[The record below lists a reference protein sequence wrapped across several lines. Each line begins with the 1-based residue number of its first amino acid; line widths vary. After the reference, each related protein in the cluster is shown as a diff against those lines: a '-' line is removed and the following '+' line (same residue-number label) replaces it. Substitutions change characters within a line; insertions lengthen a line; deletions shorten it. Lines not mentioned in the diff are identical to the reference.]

1 METFHADLV
10 PELPRLNA
18 IARRLCR
25 DPEDLVQETIARAL
39 RFQSA
44 FRVGS
49 DLRAWL
55 TRILF
60 NLHAGERRRGAR
72 YARARAAYAVEPH
85 GQVVEPSVA
94 AELRGCCPRFAAQDL
109 ELIVRV
115 DFDGYTYAEVATDL
129 HVPIG
134 TVMSRLFRARRR
146 VKDAMSDMPAQRR
159 GASSGA
165 TSSAPVGTP
174 SSRTIPRSSA
184 RKVTTRPSARPMR
197 AVVVGRASLSK
208 R

>member
-18 IARRLCR
+18 IARRLGS

-39 RFQSA
+39 RFRAA

-49 DLRAWL
+49 NLRAWL

-60 NLHAGERRRGAR
+60 NLAAGERRRGAR
-72 YARARAAYAVEPH
+72 YARARAAFAVEPH
-85 GQVVEPSVA
+85 AAVVEPSVA
-94 AELRGCCPRFAAQDL
+94 AELRGCCPRLAAQDL
-109 ELIVRV
+109 ELIVRA
-115 DFDGYTYAEVATDL
+115 DFDGYTYAEMATDL

-146 VKDAMSDMPAQRR
+146 VHGAMAAAPAQRR
-159 GASSGA
+159 GASSGRI
-165 TSSAPVGTP
+165 SSAPVGTP
-174 SSRTIPRSSA
+174 SSRTTSRSSA
-184 RKVTTRPSARPMR
+184 RKVTTKPSGRPMR
-197 AVVVGRASLSK
+197 AVVAGR
-208 R
+208 